1 MQAQRTSLKRSASG
15 AFARQPEVQ
24 EAETRN
30 SQSPPMPTLRTGAA
44 RLVPYQSQ
52 TSSSDMSNGHGY
64 AARDQYQYPTQAD
77 LLRHMPQNL
86 ESSGLLNDYSDQGRP
101 YFKEHMPSSPAAN
114 EGMRYRPDSQMDMV
128 KYHNN
133 NKMSEYPPVQG
144 FELQVPPQ
152 GYPKPE
158 DNLDQQALR
167 AKRDA
172 ESKRK
177 QIPPFVQKLSSFL
190 KDPSKEGLIRW
201 SEKGDS
207 FVVIDEDEFARTLI
221 PELFKHSNYASF
233 VRQLNM
239 YGFHKQVALNEGS
252 QNSGQRKKS
261 PSEYANP
268 YFQRDRPNLLWLIQ
282 KPKNAPTKSAGKAGA
297 RAKQEDADEEVD
309 DTLNRDSSM
318 PPNCGPIESGTGIG
332 SGRKPLMLG
341 NAGNSLPPDQ
351 FAAIQQELTDIRAN
365 QVKIT
370 KLLSMTQIRHD
381 QLYHQAKAFHHMH
394 EQHDNSINA
403 ILTFLATI
411 YNKNLDQGTTMDMRN
426 LFNGL
431 PNKQGQGNVVEVSDD
446 NTQSPSDGRSQQQP
460 FRRQPLL
467 LKDGSATSPAT
478 FVDSPKHYNQ
488 PYGKATPETYEYP
501 TRLRSNMNSPAI
513 HEVSDLGT
521 PSNRSSTSPQLE
533 PKHDTDQQMPEAA
546 DILSV
551 INSHNANALSRNNS
565 NSTRMEFPE
574 AFSHLQNTN
583 NLTPRQREDMLN
595 MMSDELAN
603 SPQNGANNRN
613 SSLTSYSPIR
623 NGATPNLEQIE
634 MERDRINQIEQQ
646 LLEQSARMENLK
658 GTVVPL
664 SPTGSIPGVT
674 DQNYNNPNQE
684 LGFDDFFNTT
694 DYFNGDNNLN
704 EDFDWLN
711 NNGDL
716 PDYDFSVDA
725 PSGEHG
731 ADTGENM
738 FSSNGTEA
746 GRVTEAGSSEATSP
760 ANTADDGAAAGDE
773 AVGSPGKRRRL
784 G

>member
-1 MQAQRTSLKRSASG
+1 M
-15 AFARQPEVQ
+15 
-24 EAETRN
+24 
-30 SQSPPMPTLRTGAA
+30 
-44 RLVPYQSQ
+44 
-52 TSSSDMSNGHGY
+52 
-64 AARDQYQYPTQAD
+64 
-77 LLRHMPQNL
+77 
-86 ESSGLLNDYSDQGRP
+86 
-101 YFKEHMPSSPAAN
+101 
-114 EGMRYRPDSQMDMV
+114 
-128 KYHNN
+128 
-133 NKMSEYPPVQG
+133 
-144 FELQVPPQ
+144 
-152 GYPKPE
+152 
-158 DNLDQQALR
+158 
-167 AKRDA
+167 
-172 ESKRK
+172 
-177 QIPPFVQKLSSFL
+177 
-190 KDPSKEGLIRW
+190 IRW
-201 SEKGDS
+201 SEKGDT
-207 FVVIDEDEFARTLI
+207 FIVIDEDEFARTLI

-252 QNSGQRKKS
+252 QNAGQRKKS

-282 KPKNAPTKSAGKAGA
+282 KPKNAPAKGGGKAGA

-309 DTLNRDSSM
+309 GTLNRDSSM
-318 PPNCGPIESGTGIG
+318 PPNYGPIENGTGMG
-332 SGRKPLMLG
+332 NSRKPLMLG
-341 NAGNSLPPDQ
+341 NAGNSLPPDN
-351 FAAIQQELTDIRAN
+351 FAAIQQELADIRAN

-370 KLLSMTQIRHD
+370 KLLNMTQIRHD

-431 PNKQGQGNVVEVSDD
+431 PHKQGQGNVVEVSDD

-467 LKDGSATSPAT
+467 LKDGSATSPAA
-478 FVDSPKHYNQ
+478 FVDSPKDHNQ
-488 PYGKATPETYEYP
+488 NHGKANPETYEYP

-513 HEVSDLGT
+513 HEVSELGT
-521 PSNRSSTSPQLE
+521 PSNRSSTSPQLK
-533 PKHDTDQQMPEAA
+533 PKRDTDQQMPEA
-546 DILSV
+546 DIMSV

-574 AFSHLQNTN
+574 AFSHLQNSN
-583 NLTPRQREDMLN
+583 NLTPRQREDMLS

-603 SPQNGANNRN
+603 GPQKEANNEN
-613 SSLTSYSPIR
+613 GSLTSYSPLR
-623 NGATPNLEQIE
+623 NGVSPNLEQLQ

-674 DQNYNNPNQE
+674 DSNYNNPSQE
-684 LGFDDFFNTT
+684 LGFDDIFNTT
-694 DYFNGDNNLN
+694 DYFNSENNLN
-704 EDFDWLN
+704 GEFDWLN

-716 PDYDFSVDA
+716 PEYDFSIDA
-725 PSGEHG
+725 PSGEQG

-738 FSSNGTEA
+738 FSTNGAEG